1 MGFRVKTLEHRTD
14 AYPTMIPHYIKPI
27 QDNGQVITGQMKA
40 VEVEINGQDFWVTSN
55 SPVAF
60 NQSEER
66 VTFDLS
72 KRNLLLPYELVLD
85 KFKMDTDPGTNN
97 PASYESFV
105 TLFKGNEGS
114 TKHHVY
120 MNHPLKYQ
128 NFTFYQA
135 SYYQTQEGPY
145 GSVFSVNFDPG
156 RFWKYLGSL
165 LLVFG
170 SIWHFVLRKKPVLKP
185 GDARV

>member
-1 MGFRVKTLEHRTD
+1 
-14 AYPTMIPHYIKPI
+14 
-27 QDNGQVITGQMKA
+27 
-40 VEVEINGQDFWVTSN
+40 VEVEINGQNFWVTSN

-60 NQSEER
+60 NLSEER
-66 VTFDLS
+66 ITFDLA

-85 KFKMDTDPGTNN
+85 QFKMDTDPGTNN

-120 MNHPLKYQ
+120 MNHPLKHQ

-135 SYYQTQEGPY
+135 SYYQTPEGPF

-165 LLVFG
+165 LLVMG
-170 SIWHFVLRKKPVLKP
+170 SIWHFVLRKKTVLKP